1 MNRVMVSAIV
11 AGMFVS
17 GAAFAQERI
26 ELNIIYPLNQEVFQ
40 LHDGVYFTQDNQGY
54 FDVVEGPLEDGAAR
68 CIGGGFAGGGRENSV
83 EGICIIGED
92 ADTFTLRWEVD
103 ETGISNNWTI
113 VAGTGRFEG
122 ATGEGVATTGVA
134 IMYRAMP
141 LRQTHLVGAIGMAS
155 N

>member
-17 GAAFAQERI
+17 DAAFAQERI

-40 LHDGVYFTQDNQGY
+40 LPDGVYFTQDNQGY
-54 FDVVEGPLEDGAAR
+54 FEVVEGPLEAGIAR
-68 CIGGGFAGGGRENSV
+68 CIGGGFAGHGENSI

-92 ADTFTLRWEVD
+92 MDTFTLRWEVE
-103 ETGISNNWTI
+103 ETGLSNSWTI
-113 VAGTGRFEG
+113 VVGTGRFEG
-122 ATGEGVATTGVA
+122 ATGEGVATTGVE

-141 LRQTHLVGAIGMAS
+141 LRQTHIIGTIGLAS
-155 N
+155 D